1 MDTANPNTPAGAPES
16 GIRQPAPDGRPASAC
31 SELTVGKL
39 RDWLNDLRS
48 QNWRDKDY
56 SAAIVREQDA
66 LARIMD
72 HYDFCRRIKKITQND
87 QVQEL
92 SGGK

>member
-1 MDTANPNTPAGAPES
+1 MDTANQTAPAKAPES
-16 GIRQPAPDGRPASAC
+16 GIRQPAPDGRPESAC

-56 SAAIVREQDA
+56 SAAIVRDQDA

-72 HYDFCRRIKKITQND
+72 HYDFCQRIEKITQNTKL
-87 QVQEL
+87 VRRV
-92 SGGK
+92 

>member
-1 MDTANPNTPAGAPES
+1 MPAETQTPANEALVQEKPLEGS
-16 GIRQPAPDGRPASAC
+16 LHSAC

-56 SAAIVREQDA
+56 SAAIVRDQDA

-72 HYDFCRRIKKITQND
+72 HYDFCQRIEKITQND
-87 QVQEL
+87 QAL
-92 SGGK
+92 RPLGGSV

>member
-1 MDTANPNTPAGAPES
+1 MSRCSPSN
-16 GIRQPAPDGRPASAC
+16 C

-56 SAAIVREQDA
+56 SAAIVRDQDA

-72 HYDFCRRIKKITQND
+72 HYDFCQRIEKITQNAEHMD
-87 QVQEL
+87 PPTQDSAPTE
-92 SGGK
+92 KP